1 MSLFPLFYRRL
12 PAQMQTP
19 PEFTITLQYSLFRPQ
34 NQELQTIFGQDPG
47 LRMPRANRLETIVQ
61 KCYN

>member
-34 NQELQTIFGQDPG
+34 NQGLQPI
-47 LRMPRANRLETIVQ
+47 TIVQ
-61 KCYN
+61 NELNFLNTHAL